1 MLRKSCIVGELPGTR
16 EMYTNTLHIAW
27 PSITETFLVAMV
39 GMVDTIMVGG
49 LGAYAIAAVGLT
61 NQPKFIILAIFLALN
76 IGIIAV
82 VSRRFGEKDR
92 EGANRCL
99 RQVLLIAFVLSIGGV
114 VLGQL
119 YARPLLLFAG
129 AQPDTI
135 DASVTYFKI
144 VLIGIPPTVLSL
156 AINAAQRGVGN
167 TRIAMYTNLAANLV
181 NVLFNWLLITGHLGF
196 PRLEVAGAA
205 IATVLGNF
213 VSMGIAFASISRPG
227 GFLHITFKDSFLPDA
242 QTIKTISK
250 ISSSAALEQLFL
262 RIGFF
267 IYVMIVANLGT
278 DDYATHQICM
288 QILSI
293 SFCFGDGLSMAAS
306 ALVGQS
312 LGRKRPDIAVLYGKA
327 AQRVGMCI
335 SAVLIVLFLTLNRQM
350 MGMFTNEAHIID
362 TGAVIIMFLALI
374 TTGQISQVVFSGCLR
389 GAGDTMYVAIVS
401 MVSIALI
408 RPALSWYLCYPAG
421 LGLIGAWYGV
431 LIDQYLR
438 LIFCGLR
445 FSGAKW
451 TKIKV

>member
-119 YARPLLLFAG
+119 FAQPLLLFAG

-167 TRIAMYTNLAANLV
+167 TRIAMYTNMAANLV

-250 ISSSAALEQLFL
+250 ISSSAALEQVFL
-262 RIGFF
+262 RVGFF
-267 IYVMIVANLGT
+267 VYVMIVANLGT

-335 SAVLIVLFLTLNRQM
+335 SGVLMVLFLTLNRQM

-362 TGAVIIMFLALI
+362 SGAVIIMFLALI

-389 GAGDTMYVAIVS
+389 GAGDTMYVAIIS
-401 MVSIALI
+401 MVSIALV
-408 RPALSWYLCYPAG
+408 RPVLSWYLCYPAG